1 MAEHARTRI
10 PAPPSLKDAEWL
22 KRPETGRVFA
32 ALAAPGVET
41 RAVGGAVRDTLLG
54 LKVTEIDLATTAL
67 PEQVMTLAR
76 KAGLKA
82 VPTGIEHGT
91 VTVIA
96 DGVPF
101 EVTTLRRDVETFGRH
116 ATIAFTEDW
125 EEDARRRDFTI
136 NALYAG
142 SDGTVFDPLSGYAD
156 LVAGRVRFIGD
167 AEARIKEDYLRILR
181 FFRFNAYYGKG
192 PLDPDGLQ
200 AAVKLRGGIDQLSA
214 ERVAAEL
221 RRLLVAPQAMRAIE
235 ALFDYGLLSG
245 LLGSVPRLERLNRV
259 IAIEEA
265 LGLVPDAMVRLAA
278 LAVFVAEDAERLAA
292 RLRLSNAE
300 QAVLALGAT
309 EHAETGLPDEEAAK
323 RELYRLGAE
332 RLCRRCADRLGRFR
346 RGARRSK
353 LARGVRLAPTLAGAI
368 LSAAR
373 LRHHAA
379 RRSRRTRD
387 RRHAAA
393 ARSGMGGRRLR
404 PVARGAA
411 RARGFA
417 QPKITQARPI
427 RVAAKARTTGTSAIS
442 IKHVAAALGRPS
454 RDRHCWS
461 GIRARWY
468 SWSASAGRP
477 R

>member
-1 MAEHARTRI
+1 MTEQARTRI
-10 PAPPSLKDAEWL
+10 SAPPSPKAAEWL
-22 KRPETGRVFA
+22 KRPDTGRVFA

-76 KAGLKA
+76 NAGLKA

-91 VTVIA
+91 VTLIA

-125 EEDARRRDFTI
+125 QEDARRRDFTL

-156 LVAGRVRFIGD
+156 LITGRVRFIGD

-192 PLDPDGLQ
+192 PLDPEGLR
-200 AAVKLRGGIDQLSA
+200 AAVKLRGGMEQLSA

-221 RRLLVAPQAMRAIE
+221 RRLLVAPQAKRAVE

-245 LLGSVPRLERLNRV
+245 LLGGVPRLERLDRV
-259 IAIEEA
+259 IAVEGA

-278 LAVFVAEDAERLAA
+278 LVVFVAEDAERLAA

-300 QAVLALGAT
+300 QAVLALGAAD
-309 EHAETGLPDEEAAK
+309 HAESGLPDEAAAM
-323 RELYRLGAE
+323 RALYRLGTSAFAADVLIAWADAGAAPDDRSWREAFDLPKRWQALAFPLRGSDIMPLGDLEGPEIGAMLRRLEAE
-332 RLCRRCADRLGRFR
+332 WVAGGFILSREAL
-346 RGARRSK
+346 
-353 LARGVRLAPTLAGAI
+353 LAR
-368 LSAAR
+368 
-373 LRHHAA
+373 
-379 RRSRRTRD
+379 
-387 RRHAAA
+387 
-393 ARSGMGGRRLR
+393 
-404 PVARGAA
+404 
-411 RARGFA
+411 
-417 QPKITQARPI
+417 
-427 RVAAKARTTGTSAIS
+427 
-442 IKHVAAALGRPS
+442 AAALSRRSPK
-454 RDRHCWS
+454 RDR
-461 GIRARWY
+461 
-468 SWSASAGRP
+468 
-477 R
+477 

>member
-22 KRPETGRVFA
+22 KRPETARVFA

-200 AAVKLRGGIDQLSA
+200 AAVKLRGGH
-214 ERVAAEL
+214 
-221 RRLLVAPQAMRAIE
+221 
-235 ALFDYGLLSG
+235 
-245 LLGSVPRLERLNRV
+245 GS
-259 IAIEEA
+259 A
-265 LGLVPDAMVRLAA
+265 LGGTRRGRAEAAAGGAASHAGGRGVVRLRAA
-278 LAVFVAEDAERLAA
+278 IRLA
-292 RLRLSNAE
+292 RQR
-300 QAVLALGAT
+300 
-309 EHAETGLPDEEAAK
+309 
-323 RELYRLGAE
+323 
-332 RLCRRCADRLGRFR
+332 
-346 RGARRSK
+346 
-353 LARGVRLAPTLAGAI
+353 
-368 LSAAR
+368 
-373 LRHHAA
+373 
-379 RRSRRTRD
+379 
-387 RRHAAA
+387 AAA
-393 ARSGMGGRRLR
+393 
-404 PVARGAA
+404 
-411 RARGFA
+411 
-417 QPKITQARPI
+417 
-427 RVAAKARTTGTSAIS
+427 
-442 IKHVAAALGRPS
+442 
-454 RDRHCWS
+454 
-461 GIRARWY
+461 
-468 SWSASAGRP
+468 
-477 R
+477 

>member
-32 ALAAPGVET
+32 ALAVPGVET

-76 KAGLKA
+76 KADLKA

-116 ATIAFTEDW
+116 ATIAFTENW

-192 PLDPDGLQ
+192 PLDPDGLH
-200 AAVKLRGGIDQLSA
+200 AAVKLRGGMDQLSA

-221 RRLLVAPQAMRAIE
+221 RKLLVAPQAMRGID
-235 ALFDYGLLSG
+235 ALFDYGLLSD

-259 IAIEEA
+259 VAIEEA
-265 LGLVPDAMVRLAA
+265 LALVPDAMVRLAA
-278 LAVFVAEDAERLAA
+278 LTVFVAEDAERLAA
-292 RLRLSNAE
+292 HLRLSNAE
-300 QAVLALGAT
+300 QAVLALGAA
-309 EHAETGLPDEEAAK
+309 EHAETGLPNEAAAK
-323 RELYRLGAE
+323 RVLYRLGASAFAADVLIAWADSGAAPDDQSWRAAFGLPQRWQAPSFPLRGSDIMPLGDLE
-332 RLCRRCADRLGRFR
+332 GPEIGAMLRRLEAEWVAGGFALSREEL
-346 RGARRSK
+346 
-353 LARGVRLAPTLAGAI
+353 LAR
-368 LSAAR
+368 
-373 LRHHAA
+373 
-379 RRSRRTRD
+379 
-387 RRHAAA
+387 
-393 ARSGMGGRRLR
+393 
-404 PVARGAA
+404 
-411 RARGFA
+411 
-417 QPKITQARPI
+417 
-427 RVAAKARTTGTSAIS
+427 
-442 IKHVAAALGRPS
+442 
-454 RDRHCWS
+454 
-461 GIRARWY
+461 
-468 SWSASAGRP
+468 ASALSRKSP
-477 R
+477 KQDR